1 MSICTVTVLSEGK
14 VIDPA
19 YGLLSVQV
27 NAEVNRIPYA
37 ELVFIDGDAAKR
49 QFTISDTAVF
59 EPGKEI
65 EIKLRYEGSPSSEK
79 IVFKGL
85 VVMQGVNV
93 EQNSSTLTVV
103 LKDAASAMTHGKN
116 HRVFTEMT
124 DAEIIKKILGFH
136 KLSVKAI
143 ADTQLK
149 HKVMVQYACSDWDFI
164 VARAE
169 SNGLL
174 ITVQG
179 GEISAQAIKSP
190 SRPRATLEYGI
201 DEIYSFNIEANGEG
215 QYAKISGIAWNIQQQ
230 KNIAAKKEGNLALTQ
245 GNLKSAMLAK
255 KLGIENYAL
264 VTSAPLDQQELT
276 AWATGKLAR
285 TQLGLIRGC
294 IAILGRGD
302 IKLMD
307 TIELKGIGQRFNG
320 KALVTGIGH
329 RVTAGSWITD
339 IQFGLSDQWL
349 LHSNEVNSLPASGL
363 LPAISGL
370 QIGVVANF
378 KEDPDKELKIQITL
392 PALDNDSP
400 NTLWARI
407 ACPDAGKERGY
418 YFKPEKGDEVVVGF
432 VNDDPRQAIILG
444 SLYSSKNVSPKRF
457 GKPNDKNNA
466 RGIASKKGMV
476 IGFDDEKAIVYIE
489 TPGKNTIKLD
499 DDGKKI
505 ELQDQHGNSIIM
517 DKNGITLKSAKDL
530 KLEASGNVEI
540 KGAKVDI
547 K

>member
-14 VIDPA
+14 AIDQA
-19 YGLLSVQV
+19 YGLLSMQV

-37 ELVFIDGDAAKR
+37 ELVFIDGDVAKR

-59 EPGKEI
+59 EPGKVI
-65 EIKLRYEGSPSSEK
+65 EIKLRYEGNPGIEK
-79 IVFKGL
+79 TVFKGL
-85 VVMQGVNV
+85 VVMQEVNV
-93 EQNSSTLTVV
+93 EQNSSTLTIV
-103 LKDAASAMTHGKN
+103 LKDAASSMTHGKN
-116 HRVFTEMT
+116 HRIFSDMT
-124 DAEIIKKILGFH
+124 DADIIKKTLGFH
-136 KLSVKAI
+136 KVSVKDI
-143 ADTQLK
+143 ADTKPK
-149 HKVMVQYACSDWDFI
+149 HKLMVQYACSDWDFI

-190 SRPRATLEYGI
+190 GQPKVTLEYGI
-201 DEIYSFNIEANGEG
+201 NEIYSFNIEANGEG
-215 QYAKISGIAWNIQQQ
+215 QYIEISGNAWDIQQQ
-230 KNIAAKKEGNLALTQ
+230 KNIAVKKTGNLDLAQ
-245 GNLKSAMLAK
+245 GNLKSDMLANMIGGK
-255 KLGIENYAL
+255 NYAL
-264 VTSAPLDQQELT
+264 LTSAPLVQEELT

-285 TQLGLIRGC
+285 TQLSLIRGC
-294 IAILGRGD
+294 VAITGRGD
-302 IKLMD
+302 IELLD
-307 TIELKGIGQRFNG
+307 AIEIKGIGQRFNG

-349 LHSNEVNSLPASGL
+349 LHNNEVNSLPASGL

-392 PALDNDSP
+392 PALDMDNQK
-400 NTLWARI
+400 NLWARI

-418 YFKPEKGDEVVVGF
+418 FFRPEVGDEVVVGF

-457 GKPNDKNNA
+457 GKPDDKNNA

-476 IGFDDEKAIVYIE
+476 IGFDDEKTIVYIE
-489 TPGKNTIKLD
+489 TPGKNTIMLD
-499 DDGKKI
+499 DDGKKV
-505 ELQDQHGNSIIM
+505 ELKDQHGNSILM
-517 DKNGITLKSAKDL
+517 DQNGITLKSAKDL